1 MILKTR
7 NEIKSLLT
15 PTEYS
20 TLSEHEGSTISKLK
34 TEFMKQINEDPD
46 EEYKHV
52 YFHQIFT
59 NAFKRENRKNT
70 FYKTLFVLT
79 GSAFLISFNF
89 LTPLTYY
96 LLFMSIIFA
105 AQFD

>member
-52 YFHQIFT
+52 YFHQIFSE
-59 NAFKRENRKNT
+59 AFNKQNIKDT
-70 FYKTLFVLT
+70 TTKTLI
-79 GSAFLISFNF
+79 FLIATTSVI
-89 LTPLTYY
+89 
-96 LLFMSIIFA
+96 SIIYLYYTI
-105 AQFD
+105 

>member
-46 EEYKHV
+46 EEYEHK
-52 YFHQIFT
+52 YFHQIFSE
-59 NAFKRENRKNT
+59 AFNKQNIKDT
-70 FYKTLFVLT
+70 TTKTLI
-79 GSAFLISFNF
+79 FLIATTSAIS
-89 LTPLTYY
+89 LIYLYY
-96 LLFMSIIFA
+96 TI
-105 AQFD
+105 